1 MAVLA
6 SILQKLGKLRRQ
18 DMRKLRN
25 RQLERGEIRIEDIKL
40 NRKSRDDVPALLFG
54 LQYLYSQVTTQVP

>member
-25 RQLERGEIRIEDIKL
+25 RQLERGEIRIKDINLYRPSKL
-40 NRKSRDDVPALLFG
+40 QCFGKINRFLDE
-54 LQYLYSQVTTQVP
+54 TT